1 MMEKDPRD
9 PYKVKDG
16 VQKKKAASGIYTR
29 KSLKESFVS
38 PSHTIDDLSK
48 LLHSLDRAVTTCL
61 SHNNPTLL
69 THQAST

>member
-29 KSLKESFVS
+29 KSLKGIFCFPE
-38 PSHTIDDLSK
+38 PYH
-48 LLHSLDRAVTTCL
+48 
-61 SHNNPTLL
+61 
-69 THQAST
+69 